1 MYNIITGNVQKQTA
15 ENKVELTQIY
25 LIAHVFP
32 ICYTRLT
39 LTTMEKKMPKA
50 VAKEKTVRV
59 AKDKQGLVIDQVVD
73 IIRFMGENR
82 LAEIEL
88 ETSELKLSLKKH
100 AVVQHHA
107 VQTQTSVMPMP
118 MMHIETPAIKKQ
130 PEKSPAAEKPVV
142 ADNFKTV
149 VSPMTGTFYRAPS
162 PDSQPFIKEGD
173 VIKAGQAICIV
184 EAMKMMNEIK
194 SDKAGKV
201 LKILIENGR
210 PVEKGSALISI
221 GE

>member
-1 MYNIITGNVQKQTA
+1 MYNIIIANVQKQTSK
-15 ENKVELTQIY
+15 NKAALTQIY
-25 LIAHVFP
+25 LIAHVLP
-32 ICYTRLT
+32 IWYTRLT

-59 AKDKQGLVIDQVVD
+59 TTDKQGQVIDQVVD
-73 IIRFMGENR
+73 IIKFMGENR

-100 AVVQHHA
+100 SVATHYVAQPQA
-107 VQTQTSVMPMP
+107 AVMPMP
-118 MMHIETPAIKKQ
+118 MMHIEAPAIKKQ
-130 PEKSPAAEKPVV
+130 PEKTPAAEKPAVV
-142 ADNFKTV
+142 DNAKTV

-173 VIKAGQAICIV
+173 VIKAGQTICIV

-201 LKILIENGR
+201 IKILIENGK
-210 PVEKGSALISI
+210 PVEKGAALISI